1 MKRWEQLPDV
11 PGWTVDLRL
20 PTFAVYRRVFDE
32 AVVLVS
38 LSLER
43 DIVRFGPDYWTVDG
57 VLSGSR
63 QRMLSHS
70 FSCRGECPFAWAE
83 ERFGRKAGS

>member
-1 MKRWEQLPDV
+1 MKRWQELPDV
-11 PGWTVDLRL
+11 PGWTVDLTL

-38 LSLER
+38 LFHISGWW
-43 DIVRFGPDYWTVDG
+43 ISDG
-57 VLSGSR
+57 VLVTSPDG
-63 QRMLSHS
+63 QRSTS
-70 FSCRGECPFAWAE
+70 APSTTCPFAWAE